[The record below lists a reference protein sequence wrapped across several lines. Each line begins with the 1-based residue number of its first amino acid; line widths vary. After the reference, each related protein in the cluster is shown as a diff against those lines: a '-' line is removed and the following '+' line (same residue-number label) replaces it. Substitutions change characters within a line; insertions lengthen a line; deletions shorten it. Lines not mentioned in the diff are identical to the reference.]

1 MHAIYRQNLGFT
13 HFIIGRKHADA
24 PFDDKEAIWGDFDAQ
39 TIFEN
44 LGGALSI
51 ATVNVGFAAYFEEL
65 GRVGL
70 MSENKH
76 NTSVFISG
84 TKVRE
89 QLVSG
94 ENPDERIMR
103 PSTAEVLVA
112 FYKTKA

>member
-1 MHAIYRQNLGFT
+1 
-13 HFIIGRKHADA
+13 
-24 PFDDKEAIWGDFDAQ
+24 
-39 TIFEN
+39 
-44 LGGALSI
+44 
-51 ATVNVGFAAYFEEL
+51 
-65 GRVGL
+65 